1 MLKIMRLNNTYTN
14 PPESH
19 VAKIKQVICEGRT
32 SNEGIICYG
41 LKVNDTKYKNVIE
54 LEECKD

>member
-1 MLKIMRLNNTYTN
+1 MILNNTYTN

-19 VAKIKQVICEGRT
+19 VAKIKQVICAGRT